1 MYNIEE
7 LVETARRAGASDV
20 HIVCGLPPKFR
31 LDGQLESM
39 FEGRLS
45 EEDCEQLCRD
55 LARESYDKLEYT
67 GELDFSRELRGI
79 RCRCH
84 CFPAAGQ
91 GICCCP
97 FVKREHPQTGFPW
110 TSTLSI
116 GIYQTA

>member
-55 LARESYDKLEYT
+55 LARESYDSWNTPESWIFPESFVESAADVT
-67 GELDFSRELRGI
+67 FSGSRARYLL
-79 RCRCH
+79 
-84 CFPAAGQ
+84 
-91 GICCCP
+91 
-97 FVKREHPQTGFPW
+97 
-110 TSTLSI
+110 LSVC
-116 GIYQTA
+116 